1 MGEEVEDCRIAR
13 ELCLICS
20 DVVTHC
26 RQCDA
31 LYECYLVQYVSRSMN
46 EVLVQ
51 AFACL
56 LCIGVDGSKS
66 ELSEW

>member
-31 LYECYLVQYVSRSMN
+31 LYEHYLVRCVSRSMN

-56 LCIGVDGSKS
+56 LCIGMDGSYRT
-66 ELSEW
+66 

>member
-1 MGEEVEDCRIAR
+1 MEDCRIER

-31 LYECYLVQYVSRSMN
+31 LYEHYLVRCVSRSMY